1 MAAFFAKNDR
11 GVVPFRDDS
20 PAGKFKRLA
29 VLIGGFILI
38 WVLMAHIGPLGEKTA
53 PIRPLIQFIEERN
66 IDAGALYYTEIEEFA
81 EADIHMNNSLDYSPS
96 GP

>member
-1 MAAFFAKNDR
+1 MAYFGKDDR

-29 VLIGGFILI
+29 LLIGSFILI
-38 WVLMAHIGPLGEKTA
+38 WVLMTHIAPWGEKTA
-53 PIRPLIQFIEERN
+53 PIRPLMEFIEERN

-81 EADIHMNNSLDYSPS
+81 EADIQMNHSLDYPPR